1 MLNKKN
7 IIFILLISISTIF
20 MGIGYAAVN
29 NITLELSGSSNA
41 KKIDNIKITN
51 VEYYSDNKAIK
62 NESKIINY
70 SATTINSK
78 IVLGSDVLSTISY
91 EVTLKNDTENTF
103 KYIKAIH
110 DDNIEFYDNNNITY
124 NVEGISEGEIMLPD
138 AEKKIILTFKYST
151 TDTQNSTLNSYINIK
166 FNKIFKIKYAGIEGN
181 NLIDSI
187 EEGKAESINFT
198 NAPVDVEIDGKADYN
213 YNNGI
218 LTLSNVSSD
227 LTITGKNG
235 TPFYTITPSNLSI
248 GSTINPNNYSL
259 NETEVTSPYLKYTVD
274 SNNKV
279 VKIESCKK
287 ETNNAPSV
295 CLIAA
300 GSNVYNTN
308 KEIITSYFGGTSTNL
323 PSECTE
329 ELNQGVTELTCA
341 NSYVVLAIDNE
352 DGLFINDIESQK
364 NCVIQP
370 AFGIFSCK

>member
-41 KKIDNIKITN
+41 KKTDKIKITN
-51 VEYYSDNKAIK
+51 VEYYSDNQAIK

-91 EVTLKNDTENTF
+91 EVTLKNDTDNAYKF
-103 KYIKAIH
+103 IKAIH
-110 DDNIEFYDNNNITY
+110 DDNLEFYDNDNITY
-124 NVEGISEGEIMLPD
+124 NVEGITEGEIMLPD

-166 FNKIFKIKYAGIEGN
+166 FNKIFKIKYIGIEGN
-181 NLIDSI
+181 NLISSI
-187 EEGKAESINFT
+187 EEGKTETVIFT
-198 NAPVDVEIDGKADYN
+198 NAPVDVEIDGKADYS
-213 YNNGI
+213 YNNGTLI
-218 LTLSNVSSD
+218 LSNVSSD
-227 LTITGKNG
+227 LTITGKDG
-235 TPFYTITPSNLSI
+235 TPFYTKVPSNLSI

-341 NSYVVLAIDNE
+341 NTYVVLAIDNE
-352 DGLFINDIESQK
+352 DGIFINDIESQK
-364 NCVIQP
+364 SCVIQP
-370 AFGIFSCK
+370 SFGIFSCN